1 MSNQVY
7 YRDLP
12 PIPEADWVSK
22 PSMMS
27 QTFLAKF
34 AECPRSAYLYRKYR
48 GGAPSAAMIRG
59 SLFHETV
66 ERLTV
71 LMLTQDETSVP
82 PEIARDMLAEVLAD
96 HSDWVLPPSEVD
108 AVRLMVFHWATH
120 TVLDPALIFGV
131 EQKWRH
137 ELPDGTIIRGVVDL
151 LRVTPGMAR
160 IWDYKSSLAMKN
172 QEDWENDFQSIF
184 YDVLTAY
191 GETDDGVRLGPEIQ
205 MFESSV
211 VYPRY
216 VFEDALAAR
225 TSYRDRLDLR
235 DHLGYII
242 DLVQKVHQAWDT
254 GKFPAIPGAHCNR
267 CPAAAECPL
276 VAQLRDMAGAE
287 IDDEEDARRVAEAR
301 DFHQM
306 ESRRLTKEL
315 RNWVDG
321 HGPLEYG
328 KDREISIVGSESRKV
343 NWDTLPVAIQNAVD
357 LGEPFNE
364 SEHVKRT
371 SQTKLVARKRGRGD
385 G

>member
-242 DLVQKVHQAWDT
+242 DLVQKVHQAWASSRRS
-254 GKFPAIPGAHCNR
+254 PARIATDAPPPQSVRSSRSFATWPARRSTTKRTRAGWQR
-267 CPAAAECPL
+267 RGTFTRWRAAA
-276 VAQLRDMAGAE
+276 
-287 IDDEEDARRVAEAR
+287 
-301 DFHQM
+301 
-306 ESRRLTKEL
+306 
-315 RNWVDG
+315 
-321 HGPLEYG
+321 
-328 KDREISIVGSESRKV
+328 
-343 NWDTLPVAIQNAVD
+343 
-357 LGEPFNE
+357 
-364 SEHVKRT
+364 
-371 SQTKLVARKRGRGD
+371 
-385 G
+385 